1 VTVGTRRD
9 DGEMSAP
16 AAGRWSEGGTVV
28 FAVTGLGP
36 ELAAAASRV
45 LMDYEHDGSQWR
57 RRYPADTPHLDQAW
71 PIFAAHIGQVLRQ
84 AARLEPVPWREAL
97 RELCRRTFDQPVD
110 WWLTG
115 SAALAVRGAAITPGD
130 LDLVCGST
138 DALRLGDIFADAL
151 MEPVMRA
158 AENSISD
165 WWGRAYCGARIEWIG
180 DARPFVDVPDP
191 SDFGPAA
198 GRRLETVTFE
208 DWRIRVPPLDLQRAV
223 SARRGLADRVA
234 LIDTLI
240 ASQA

>member
-1 VTVGTRRD
+1 
-9 DGEMSAP
+9 MSEPTA
-16 AAGRWSEGGTVV
+16 RQWSEGGSVF
-28 FAVTGLGP
+28 FAVSGIGP

-45 LMDYEHDGSQWR
+45 LMDYAHDGSQWR
-57 RRYPADTPHLDQAW
+57 RRYPADTPHLDRAW

-97 RELCRRTFDQPVD
+97 RELCRRTCDQPVD

-115 SAALAVRGAAITPGD
+115 SAALAVRGAAIKPGD
-130 LDLVCGST
+130 LDLVCGSA
-138 DALRLGDIFADAL
+138 DALRLGDLFADAL

-180 DARPFVDVPDP
+180 GARPFVDVPDP
-191 SDFGPAA
+191 SDSGPAA

-208 DWRIRVPPLDLQRAV
+208 DWHIRVPPLDLQRAV

-240 ASQA
+240 AGQA